1 MENLHPK
8 SLNVVLQWLLP
19 GRECAKM
26 FIKTGCELVSEVS
39 LKVKGEVTKTYI
51 ALFAPH
57 MGTFGL
63 VYESG
68 N

>member
-1 MENLHPK
+1 
-8 SLNVVLQWLLP
+8 
-19 GRECAKM
+19 M
-26 FIKTGCELVSEVS
+26 FIETRSELVSEVS
-39 LKVKGEVTKTYI
+39 LEVEGEVTKTYI